1 MATPTR
7 PPTQVANPTASL
19 PTQVTP
25 APTSG
30 LLSSPSETAPASST
44 PVPSAS
50 SGPMVTVPILYQHR
64 VVPLPQGIG
73 TWTYTA
79 RQTFLATDTLPWSF
93 AAQLDWLDAHSYTT
107 ILPRDL
113 VEHWDRGVPLP
124 ARCVILTFD
133 DGYPEWVSTVLPLLK
148 RHHMTAEFYVTLDA
162 IADGRLSWA
171 DVRTL
176 AAAGMG
182 IGAHDVHHVQLAMLG
197 PHRPPASTA
206 LMTYEVTEARRIIG
220 NELGRP
226 PDSIAYVGGGFD
238 AALVGI
244 VRRAGYSTAR
254 TIIRGVVQS
263 PADRWTLHV
272 SRIGV
277 WDDVVDPTACVND
290 PSEATCA
297 IRLPLTTFPQRVSGA
312 APG

>member
-1 MATPTR
+1 
-7 PPTQVANPTASL
+7 
-19 PTQVTP
+19 
-25 APTSG
+25 
-30 LLSSPSETAPASST
+30 
-44 PVPSAS
+44 
-50 SGPMVTVPILYQHR
+50 
-64 VVPLPQGIG
+64 
-73 TWTYTA
+73 
-79 RQTFLATDTLPWSF
+79 
-93 AAQLDWLDAHSYTT
+93 
-107 ILPRDL
+107 
-113 VEHWDRGVPLP
+113 
-124 ARCVILTFD
+124 
-133 DGYPEWVSTVLPLLK
+133 VSTVLPLLK
-148 RHHMTAEFYVTLDA
+148 LHHMTAEFYVTLDA

-182 IGAHDVHHVQLAMLG
+182 IGAHDVHHIQLAMRG
-197 PHRPPASTA
+197 PNRPPASTA
-206 LMTYEVTEARRIIG
+206 AMTHEVTDARRIIG

-226 PDSIAYVGGGFD
+226 PDSMAYVGGGFD